1 MFRSAFTKKSFRN
14 PVAVCLASVSQLIA
28 ILLELEQMEV
38 EEVDLHCGKL
48 FMLRNIPKVV
58 RTTRPVLRIMKEDMV
73 MSRVEDLLKRMGLK
87 IGLRGIIGTCHRLLS
102 GTLVSV
108 VLNAVP
114 IAFAVLQDAGIGQV
128 TMIEIAKLAGGLIGD
143 ATGVLVAGAVSGI
156 LVPLVIKVGGM
167 LGVGITEVVAG
178 AIVGAAIGG
187 VGAIIG
193 ACVGALIAVGVH
205 MLVSYIKK
213 HLDRPVVRRHQTFSG
228 ASFPLKSELAE
239 QFLKSTF
246 PHPDIKW
253 EIRIPTKRE
262 LEGSPFLKQQHEL
275 PTSDQQ

>member
-1 MFRSAFTKKSFRN
+1 
-14 PVAVCLASVSQLIA
+14 
-28 ILLELEQMEV
+28 MEV
-38 EEVDLHCGKL
+38 EKVTITDLNCGKL

-114 IAFAVLQDAGIGQV
+114 IAFAVLQDADIGQV
-128 TMIEIAKLAGGLIGD
+128 TMIEIGNLVAGLIGD
-143 ATGVLVAGAVSGI
+143 AIGVLVAGAVSGI
-156 LVPLVIKVGGM
+156 LVPLVIEVGGI
-167 LGVGITEVVAG
+167 LGFEGITEVVAG
-178 AIVGAAIGG
+178 TIVGAAIGG

-213 HLDRPVVRRHQTFSG
+213 RDRPVVCRRQTFSG
-228 ASFPLKSELAE
+228 ASLPLKNELAE
-239 QFLKSTF
+239 QFLKSRF

-275 PTSDQQ
+275 PTSDQQENMFLKRQLNMFYKAQFQ

>member
-1 MFRSAFTKKSFRN
+1 M
-14 PVAVCLASVSQLIA
+14 
-28 ILLELEQMEV
+28 
-38 EEVDLHCGKL
+38 
-48 FMLRNIPKVV
+48 
-58 RTTRPVLRIMKEDMV
+58 
-73 MSRVEDLLKRMGLK
+73 
-87 IGLRGIIGTCHRLLS
+87 
-102 GTLVSV
+102 
-108 VLNAVP
+108 
-114 IAFAVLQDAGIGQV
+114 
-128 TMIEIAKLAGGLIGD
+128 
-143 ATGVLVAGAVSGI
+143 
-156 LVPLVIKVGGM
+156 
-167 LGVGITEVVAG
+167 GITEVVAG

-253 EIRIPTKRE
+253 EIRILTKRE
-262 LEGSPFLKQQHEL
+262 LEGSPFLKRRH
-275 PTSDQQ
+275 